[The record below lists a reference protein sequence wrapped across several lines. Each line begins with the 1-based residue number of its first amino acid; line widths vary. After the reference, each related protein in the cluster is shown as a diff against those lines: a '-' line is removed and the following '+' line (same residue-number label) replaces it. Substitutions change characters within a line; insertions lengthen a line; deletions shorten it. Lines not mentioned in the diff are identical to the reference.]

1 MRALLACG
9 LVLAACESGKSKLDE
24 PMRKTGS
31 ASVVASGSATGSAA
45 PCPPDGELK
54 ARIDTALQAS
64 RRYFDA
70 LRDHTATWSSDC
82 EKVRLDLLSLEA
94 EADKFVASMQE
105 TMTWGR
111 SLSPECRTHVEQLG
125 EANPIAAE
133 LEQRTP
139 ALEAKV
145 KPVLEACKDFP
156 GFTEAGRKGL
166 RLLKKKH

>member
-1 MRALLACG
+1 M
-9 LVLAACESGKSKLDE
+9 LAACKSDTSKLDE
-24 PMRKTGS
+24 PMHKTGS
-31 ASVVASGSATGSAA
+31 PSAVASGSGSGSAA
-45 PCPPDGELK
+45 SGSAAACPPDDELK

-70 LRDHTATWSSDC
+70 LRDHAASWSSDC

-94 EADKFVASMQE
+94 EADRFVAAMQE
-105 TMTWGR
+105 TMTWGQ
-111 SLSPECRTHVEQLG
+111 SLSPECRAHVQQLG

-145 KPVLEACKDFP
+145 KPVLEACKDHS
-156 GFTEAGRKGL
+156 GFTEASRKGL

>member
-9 LVLAACESGKSKLDE
+9 LVLAACKSGKSKLDE

-31 ASVVASGSATGSAA
+31 AGVAASGSGSAA
-45 PCPPDGELK
+45 DPSCPPDDVLK
-54 ARIDTALQAS
+54 VRIDQALQAS

-70 LRDHTATWSSDC
+70 LREHTATWSSDC
-82 EKVRLDLLSLEA
+82 EKVRLDLLSLEG
-94 EADKFVASMQE
+94 EADRFVVSMQE
-105 TMTWGR
+105 MMTWGR

-139 ALEAKV
+139 SLEAKV
-145 KPVLEACKDFP
+145 KPVLEACKDHP

>member
-9 LVLAACESGKSKLDE
+9 LVLAACKSGKSKLDE
-24 PMRKTGS
+24 PMQKTGS
-31 ASVVASGSATGSAA
+31 PSVVASGSTA
-45 PCPPDGELK
+45 PCPPDAELK

-70 LRDHTATWSSDC
+70 LRDHTASWSSDC
-82 EKVRLDLLSLEA
+82 DKVRLDLLSIEA
-94 EADKFVASMQE
+94 EADKFVASMQQ
-105 TMTWGR
+105 TMAWGR

-156 GFTEAGRKGL
+156 GFTEAARKGL